1 MQQMRKRNKMLKKVR
16 LWKEYQGW
24 IFFSDN
30 VIVNCNY
37 SELCRF
43 ITNRRI
49 KLFTDSLW
57 GLEYGMKTGE
67 DAVLKQKV

>member
-37 SELCRF
+37 SEPCRF
-43 ITNRRI
+43 ISNRRI
-49 KLFTDSLW
+49 KLFMDSLW
-57 GLEYGMKTGE
+57 SLEHGIETEE
-67 DAVLKQKV
+67 DTVLIWKV